1 MNRQRGFAMVWA
13 AFLLLLVG
21 AAGALV
27 LERDQ
32 VLRRDG
38 DTDLRALAARHA
50 AEGGVAWAQRALSID
65 PAWSGERV
73 RIGACDVEVS
83 ARPDGED
90 RWTVVAHATPG
101 NVRVETRL
109 AARFGRVEVVDWRS
123 R

>member
-1 MNRQRGFAMVWA
+1 MVWA

-21 AAGALV
+21 TAGAVV

-32 VLRRDG
+32 TLRRDAE
-38 DTDLRALAARHA
+38 TDLRALASLHA
-50 AEGGVAWAQRALSID
+50 AEGGVAWAQRTLATD
-65 PAWSGERV
+65 PVWTGERL

-101 NVRVETRL
+101 NVRVEARIASRGARL
-109 AARFGRVEVVDWRS
+109 DVVDWQTR
-123 R
+123 